1 MRGEWGGLSIPEHQ
15 SKVCVGGSGHS
26 RGQHSP
32 AAAPGA
38 GETPGA
44 SPGEAQCSAT
54 ASVHH
59 SFAPCLQEGGNAGSS
74 VVENGGSR
82 CQERGCHGTATAWLR
97 RRGADSSVGGED
109 RAEPRTGTLQ
119 GPHWHGGGFCTSPH
133 RRAPGSDAGSIEG
146 VHPLIPPP
154 RPIPVQSAVLPAHC
168 CLQVESLRI
177 LLLAEQAL
185 REGLE
190 EALARRSALD
200 LVLSCPGS
208 VPFMQMALG
217 SPRPRLCPFCP
228 ASSSGTCPAR
238 EGSVRLWQHPPR
250 AEHRGHLVLSIA
262 QNRGGGNRRQRVSR
276 FHTAPPAEG
285 DCPAAG
291 IRHSPVPCKGHPNGV
306 GLLHPP
312 QSCPLHLPSS
322 VTQHRGHRA
331 PRRGVPVLLQLV
343 QAPVTSPHLGSD
355 RGSLPGAGGASP
367 HSHCTAAPWG

>member
-1 MRGEWGGLSIPEHQ
+1 MCGGVWAQPWPAQSCSCPRSRGDPWSLPRRGPVLCYSPRAPQLCSLPAGGWQCWEQRGGEW
-15 SKVCVGGSGHS
+15 
-26 RGQHSP
+26 
-32 AAAPGA
+32 
-38 GETPGA
+38 
-44 SPGEAQCSAT
+44 
-54 ASVHH
+54 
-59 SFAPCLQEGGNAGSS
+59 
-74 VVENGGSR
+74 GSR

-109 RAEPRTGTLQ
+109 RAEPRAGAPQ

-355 RGSLPGAGGASP
+355 RGSLHGAGGAP
-367 HSHCTAAPWG
+367 PRSHCTAAPWG

>member
-54 ASVHH
+54 APVHH

-109 RAEPRTGTLQ
+109 RAEPRAGTLQ

-238 EGSVRLWQHPPR
+238 EGSVRLWQHGAPWPPC
-250 AEHRGHLVLSIA
+250 ALHRSEQRRRKPKAKGEQVSHCSTCGRGLSCCRDQA
-262 QNRGGGNRRQRVSR
+262 QPCALQGTPKWGR
-276 FHTAPPAEG
+276 FASPAPELPSPSAQLSDSAPGAQSPQER
-285 DCPAAG
+285 CPCAVAAG
-291 IRHSPVPCKGHPNGV
+291 AGSSHVP
-306 GLLHPP
+306 
-312 QSCPLHLPSS
+312 
-322 VTQHRGHRA
+322 T
-331 PRRGVPVLLQLV
+331 
-343 QAPVTSPHLGSD
+343 
-355 RGSLPGAGGASP
+355 PGE
-367 HSHCTAAPWG
+367 

>member
-1 MRGEWGGLSIPEHQ
+1 MLCYSPRAPQLCSLPAGGWQCWEQRGGEW
-15 SKVCVGGSGHS
+15 
-26 RGQHSP
+26 
-32 AAAPGA
+32 
-38 GETPGA
+38 
-44 SPGEAQCSAT
+44 
-54 ASVHH
+54 
-59 SFAPCLQEGGNAGSS
+59 
-74 VVENGGSR
+74 GSR

-109 RAEPRTGTLQ
+109 RAEPRAGAPQ

-238 EGSVRLWQHPPR
+238 EGSVRLWQHGAPWPPC
-250 AEHRGHLVLSIA
+250 ALHRSEQRRRKPKAKGEQVSHCSTCRRGLSCCRDQA
-262 QNRGGGNRRQRVSR
+262 QPCALQGTPKWGW
-276 FHTAPPAEG
+276 FA
-285 DCPAAG
+285 
-291 IRHSPVPCKGHPNGV
+291 SPTPE
-306 GLLHPP
+306 
-312 QSCPLHLPSS
+312 LPSPS
-322 VTQHRGHRA
+322 AQLSDSA
-331 PRRGVPVLLQLV
+331 PGAQSPQERCPCVVQLV